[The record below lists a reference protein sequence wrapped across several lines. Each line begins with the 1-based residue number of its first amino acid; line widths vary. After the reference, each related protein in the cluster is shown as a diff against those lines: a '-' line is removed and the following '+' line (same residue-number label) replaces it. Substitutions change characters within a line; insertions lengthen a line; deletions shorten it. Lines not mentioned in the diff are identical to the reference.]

1 VSYHSFAFSA
11 PSILPKFESTSKSLH
26 IFWNMSSEFNVVM
39 YRVKYCEKLMKPKK
53 NDDVGSSEEQERRP
67 NTKDSEPS
75 RPWATIETKDT
86 HANLTYLMPYTMY
99 EVVVAAKVDDSW
111 AEYSQ
116 AREFRTN
123 EDG

>member
-1 VSYHSFAFSA
+1 
-11 PSILPKFESTSKSLH
+11 
-26 IFWNMSSEFNVVM
+26 
-39 YRVKYCEKLMKPKK
+39 MKPKK